1 MSQQKPVPSSLKGS
15 SQAPEFLNDM
25 LRQHYAQQIPKAH
38 VPLGVVVFLLFSAF
52 SSIPAVAYAAAS
64 LVAYDGARRLR
75 KNRQIVAKSYQDPSV
90 LLQGLKADQR
100 ETLDMFIERA
110 MASAPKA
117 LPPLETEGE
126 STAKAKSQPSP
137 ASPPPSPPPPS
148 QPATPPEPP
157 VVEGWKPIP
166 LATSLPQ
173 YLASQIHILLSATTG
188 SGKTHLLQCLCAIL
202 ANRGDELVIC
212 DPKGS
217 KWGQLTPAV
226 TRMKS
231 GVDYVMVVRDLEAEL
246 ERRFELNQAGRP
258 VGNHIWAVF
267 DEWML
272 LKGKCSAM
280 EGSVKSAMEQR
291 LLSLIAAGRELNM
304 HLIMVNQSHLL
315 GDLSLSGGRNTFSSG
330 LRDNLC
336 TLGLGCK
343 TTQDN
348 LGKPMEGNSKSI
360 DNMLQ
365 DPALIRSPADRQAA
379 QGYHSQI
386 RNQPGVNR
394 TYAIYANSLR
404 IGVVPDLAIPPI
416 QRLTPFY
423 RTKPG
428 QETA

>member
-1 MSQQKPVPSSLKGS
+1 MSQQKPVPSSP
-15 SQAPEFLNDM
+15 QAAQFLNDV

-38 VPLGVVVFLLFSAF
+38 VPLGVGTFLALSAF
-52 SSIPAVAYAAAS
+52 SAVPIVPFLGAG
-64 LVAYDGARRLR
+64 LVAYDAIRRLR
-75 KNRQIVAKSYQDPSV
+75 KNREIVAQSYRDPSV
-90 LLQGLKADQR
+90 LLKDLKPEQR
-100 ETLDMFIERA
+100 QTLEAFMA

-137 ASPPPSPPPPS
+137 ASPPPSPPPLS
-148 QPATPPEPP
+148 QPAPAPEPP

-386 RNQPGVNR
+386 RSQPGVNR
-394 TYAIYANSLR
+394 TYCIYANSLR

-416 QRLTPFY
+416 KRLTPFY

>member
-1 MSQQKPVPSSLKGS
+1 MEKPVPSNP
-15 SQAPEFLNDM
+15 QAAQFLNDV

-38 VPLGVVVFLLFSAF
+38 VPLGVGTFLALSAF
-52 SSIPAVAYAAAS
+52 SAVPIVPFLGAG
-64 LVAYDGARRLR
+64 LVAYDAIRRLR
-75 KNRQIVAKSYQDPSV
+75 KNRQIVARSYQDPSV
-90 LLQGLKADQR
+90 LLKGLKAEQHQ
-100 ETLDMFIERA
+100 TLEAFMA

-126 STAKAKSQPSP
+126 SPAKAKSQP
-137 ASPPPSPPPPS
+137 SPPPSPPPPS
-148 QPATPPEPP
+148 QPATPAPAPEP
-157 VVEGWKPIP
+157 VVEGWKPVP

-217 KWGQLTPAV
+217 RWGQLTPVVA
-226 TRMKS
+226 RMDS
-231 GVDYVMVVRDLEAEL
+231 GVDYVMVIRDLEAEL
-246 ERRFELNQAGRP
+246 RRRSKLNQEGRP
-258 VGNHIWAVF
+258 VGNHVWVVF
-267 DEWML
+267 DEWTL
-272 LKGKCSAM
+272 LKGRCSTM
-280 EGSVKSAMEQR
+280 EGSVRAAMEQR
-291 LLSLIAAGRELNM
+291 LLSLITAGRELNM
-304 HLIMVNQSHLL
+304 HLLMVNQSHLL
-315 GDLSLSGGRNTFSSG
+315 GDLSLSGNKNTFSSG
-330 LRDNLC
+330 IRDNLC
-336 TLGLGCK
+336 TVGLGCK
-343 TTQDN
+343 STKDN
-348 LGKPMEGNSKSI
+348 HGKPMEGNSKSI

-386 RNQPGVNR
+386 RSQPGVNR

-404 IGVVPDLAIPPI
+404 IGVVPDLPIPPI

-423 RTKPG
+423 RPKPG

>member
-1 MSQQKPVPSSLKGS
+1 MEKPVPSSP
-15 SQAPEFLNDM
+15 QAAQFLNDV

-38 VPLGVVVFLLFSAF
+38 VPLGVGAFLALSAF
-52 SSIPAVAYAAAS
+52 SAVPIVPFLGAG
-64 LVAYDGARRLR
+64 LVAYDAVRRLR
-75 KNRQIVAKSYQDPSV
+75 KNRQIVARSYQDPSV
-90 LLQGLKADQR
+90 LLKGLKSEQHQ
-100 ETLDMFIERA
+100 TLEAFMA

-126 STAKAKSQPSP
+126 SPAKAKSQPSP
-137 ASPPPSPPPPS
+137 PPSPPPAS
-148 QPATPPEPP
+148 QPATPAATPDPP
-157 VVEGWKPIP
+157 VVEGWKPVP
-166 LATSLPQ
+166 LDTSLPQ

-217 KWGQLTPAV
+217 RWGQLSPVV

-231 GVDYVMVVRDLEAEL
+231 GVDYVMVIRDLEAEL

-365 DPALIRSPADRQAA
+365 DCALIRSPADRQAA

-386 RNQPGVNR
+386 RSQPGVNR
-394 TYAIYANSLR
+394 TYCIYANSLR
-404 IGVVPDLAIPPI
+404 IGVVPDLPIPPI

>member
-1 MSQQKPVPSSLKGS
+1 MEKPVPSSP
-15 SQAPEFLNDM
+15 QAAQFLNDV

-38 VPLGVVVFLLFSAF
+38 VPLGVGAFLALSAF
-52 SSIPAVAYAAAS
+52 SAVPIVPFLGAG
-64 LVAYDGARRLR
+64 LVAYDAIRRLR
-75 KNRQIVAKSYQDPSV
+75 KNRQIVARSYQDPSV
-90 LLQGLKADQR
+90 LLKGLKSEQHQ
-100 ETLDMFIERA
+100 TLEAFMA

-126 STAKAKSQPSP
+126 SPAKAKSQP
-137 ASPPPSPPPPS
+137 SPPPSPPPPS
-148 QPATPPEPP
+148 QPATAPEP
-157 VVEGWKPIP
+157 VVEGWKPVP
-166 LATSLPQ
+166 LDTSLPQ

-217 KWGQLTPAV
+217 RWGQLSPVV

-231 GVDYVMVVRDLEAEL
+231 GVDYVMVIRDLEAEL

-386 RNQPGVNR
+386 RSQPGVNR
-394 TYAIYANSLR
+394 TYCIYANSLR
-404 IGVVPDLAIPPI
+404 IGVVPDLPIPPI

-423 RTKPG
+423 RPKPG

>member
-1 MSQQKPVPSSLKGS
+1 MPVTPAP
-15 SQAPEFLNDM
+15 APE
-25 LRQHYAQQIPKAH
+25 
-38 VPLGVVVFLLFSAF
+38 
-52 SSIPAVAYAAAS
+52 
-64 LVAYDGARRLR
+64 
-75 KNRQIVAKSYQDPSV
+75 
-90 LLQGLKADQR
+90 
-100 ETLDMFIERA
+100 
-110 MASAPKA
+110 
-117 LPPLETEGE
+117 
-126 STAKAKSQPSP
+126 
-137 ASPPPSPPPPS
+137 
-148 QPATPPEPP
+148 P
-157 VVEGWKPIP
+157 VVEGWKPVP

-231 GVDYVMVVRDLEAEL
+231 GVDYVMVIRDLEAEL

-280 EGSVKSAMEQR
+280 EASVKSAMEQR

-315 GDLSLSGGRNTFSSG
+315 GDLSLSSGKNTFSSG

-365 DPALIRSPADRQAA
+365 DTALIRSPADRQAA
-379 QGYHSQI
+379 QGYHGQI
-386 RNQPGVNR
+386 RSQPGVNR
-394 TYAIYANSLR
+394 TYCIYANSLR
-404 IGVVPDLAIPPI
+404 IGVVPDLPIPPI

-423 RTKPG
+423 RPKPG

>member
-1 MSQQKPVPSSLKGS
+1 M
-15 SQAPEFLNDM
+15 
-25 LRQHYAQQIPKAH
+25 
-38 VPLGVVVFLLFSAF
+38 
-52 SSIPAVAYAAAS
+52 
-64 LVAYDGARRLR
+64 
-75 KNRQIVAKSYQDPSV
+75 
-90 LLQGLKADQR
+90 
-100 ETLDMFIERA
+100 
-110 MASAPKA
+110 
-117 LPPLETEGE
+117 
-126 STAKAKSQPSP
+126 
-137 ASPPPSPPPPS
+137 
-148 QPATPPEPP
+148 
-157 VVEGWKPIP
+157 EGWKPVP
-166 LATSLPQ
+166 LDTSLPQ

-217 KWGQLTPAV
+217 RWGQLSPVV

-231 GVDYVMVVRDLEAEL
+231 GVDYVMVIRDLEAEL
-246 ERRFELNQAGRP
+246 ERRFELNQDGRP

-386 RNQPGVNR
+386 RSQPGVNR
-394 TYAIYANSLR
+394 TYCIYANSLR
-404 IGVVPDLAIPPI
+404 IGVVPDLPIPPI

-423 RTKPG
+423 RPKPG

>member
-1 MSQQKPVPSSLKGS
+1 MEKPVPSSP
-15 SQAPEFLNDM
+15 QAAQFLNDV
-25 LRQHYAQQIPKAH
+25 LRQHYAQQIPRAH
-38 VPLGVVVFLLFSAF
+38 VPLGVGTFLALSAF
-52 SSIPAVAYAAAS
+52 SAVPIVPFLGAG
-64 LVAYDGARRLR
+64 LVAYDAIRRLR
-75 KNRQIVAKSYQDPSV
+75 KNRGIVAQSYRDPSV
-90 LLQGLKADQR
+90 LLKDLKPEQR
-100 ETLDMFIERA
+100 QTLEAFMA
-110 MASAPKA
+110 MASAPKV

-126 STAKAKSQPSP
+126 GPTKAKSQPSP
-137 ASPPPSPPPPS
+137 QPPS
-148 QPATPPEPP
+148 QPPTAPEP
-157 VVEGWKPIP
+157 VVEGWKPVP

-217 KWGQLTPAV
+217 QWGQLSPVV
-226 TRMKS
+226 TRMRS
-231 GVDYVMVVRDLEAEL
+231 GVDYVMVIRDLEAEL

-258 VGNHIWAVF
+258 VGNHVWAVF

-280 EGSVKSAMEQR
+280 ESSVKLAMEQR

-315 GDLSLSGGRNTFSSG
+315 GDLSLSSGKNTFSSG

-343 TTQDN
+343 STQDN
-348 LGKPMEGNSKSI
+348 HGNPMEGNSKSI

-365 DPALIRSPADRQAA
+365 DTTLIRSPADRQAA

-386 RNQPGVNR
+386 RSQPGVNR
-394 TYAIYANSLR
+394 TYCIYANSLR
-404 IGVVPDLAIPPI
+404 IGVVPDLPIPPI

-423 RTKPG
+423 RPKPG

>member
-1 MSQQKPVPSSLKGS
+1 MEKPVPSSP
-15 SQAPEFLNDM
+15 QAAQFLNDV

-38 VPLGVVVFLLFSAF
+38 VPLGVGTFLALSAF
-52 SSIPAVAYAAAS
+52 SAVPIVPFLGAG
-64 LVAYDGARRLR
+64 LVAYDAIRRLR
-75 KNRQIVAKSYQDPSV
+75 KNRQIVARSYQDPSV
-90 LLQGLKADQR
+90 LLKGLKAEQHQ
-100 ETLDMFIERA
+100 TLEAFMA

-126 STAKAKSQPSP
+126 SPAKAKSQP
-137 ASPPPSPPPPS
+137 SPPPSPPPPS
-148 QPATPPEPP
+148 QPATPAPAPEP
-157 VVEGWKPIP
+157 VVEGWKPVP

-217 KWGQLTPAV
+217 RWGQLTPVVA
-226 TRMKS
+226 RMDS
-231 GVDYVMVVRDLEAEL
+231 GVDYVMVIRDLEAEL
-246 ERRFELNQAGRP
+246 RRRSKLNQEGRP
-258 VGNHIWAVF
+258 VGNHVWVVF
-267 DEWML
+267 DEWTL
-272 LKGKCSAM
+272 LKGRCSTM
-280 EGSVKSAMEQR
+280 EGSVRAAMEQR
-291 LLSLIAAGRELNM
+291 LLSLITAGRELNM
-304 HLIMVNQSHLL
+304 HLLMVNQSHLL
-315 GDLSLSGGRNTFSSG
+315 GDLSLSGNKNTFSSG
-330 LRDNLC
+330 IRDNLC
-336 TLGLGCK
+336 TVGLGCK
-343 TTQDN
+343 STKDN
-348 LGKPMEGNSKSI
+348 HGKPMEGNSKSI

-386 RNQPGVNR
+386 RSQPGVNR

-404 IGVVPDLAIPPI
+404 IGVVPDLPIPPI

-423 RTKPG
+423 RPKPG

>member
-1 MSQQKPVPSSLKGS
+1 MEKPVPSSP
-15 SQAPEFLNDM
+15 QAAQFLNDV

-38 VPLGVVVFLLFSAF
+38 VPLGVGAFLALSAF
-52 SSIPAVAYAAAS
+52 SAVPIVPFLGAG
-64 LVAYDGARRLR
+64 LVAYDAVRRLR
-75 KNRQIVAKSYQDPSV
+75 KNRQIVARSYQDPSV
-90 LLQGLKADQR
+90 LLKGLKSEQHQ
-100 ETLDMFIERA
+100 TLEAFMA

-126 STAKAKSQPSP
+126 SPAKAKSQPSP
-137 ASPPPSPPPPS
+137 PPSPPPAS
-148 QPATPPEPP
+148 QPATPAATPDPP
-157 VVEGWKPIP
+157 VVEGWKPVP
-166 LATSLPQ
+166 LDTSLPQ

-217 KWGQLTPAV
+217 RWGQLSPVV

-231 GVDYVMVVRDLEAEL
+231 GVDYVMVIRDLEAEL
-246 ERRFELNQAGRP
+246 ERRFELNQANRP

-365 DPALIRSPADRQAA
+365 DCALIRSPADRQAA

-386 RNQPGVNR
+386 RSQTGVNR
-394 TYAIYANSLR
+394 TYCIYANSLR
-404 IGVVPDLAIPPI
+404 IGVVPDLPIPPI

-423 RTKPG
+423 RPKPG

>member
-1 MSQQKPVPSSLKGS
+1 MEKPVPSSP
-15 SQAPEFLNDM
+15 QAAQFLNDV

-38 VPLGVVVFLLFSAF
+38 VPLGVGAFLALSAF
-52 SSIPAVAYAAAS
+52 SAVPIVPFLGAG
-64 LVAYDGARRLR
+64 LVAYDAIRRLR
-75 KNRQIVAKSYQDPSV
+75 KNRQIVARSYQDPSV
-90 LLQGLKADQR
+90 LLKGLKSEQHQ
-100 ETLDMFIERA
+100 TLEAFMA

-126 STAKAKSQPSP
+126 SPAKAKSQPSP
-137 ASPPPSPPPPS
+137 PPSPPPAS
-148 QPATPPEPP
+148 QPATPAPAPEL
-157 VVEGWKPIP
+157 VVEGWKPVP
-166 LATSLPQ
+166 LDTSLPQ

-217 KWGQLTPAV
+217 RWGQLSPVV

-231 GVDYVMVVRDLEAEL
+231 GVDYVMVIRDLEAEL

-386 RNQPGVNR
+386 RSQPGVNR
-394 TYAIYANSLR
+394 TYCIYANSLR
-404 IGVVPDLAIPPI
+404 IGVVPDLPIPPI

-423 RTKPG
+423 RPKPG

>member
-1 MSQQKPVPSSLKGS
+1 MEKPVPSSP
-15 SQAPEFLNDM
+15 QAAQFLNDV
-25 LRQHYAQQIPKAH
+25 LRQHYAQQIPRAH
-38 VPLGVVVFLLFSAF
+38 VPLGVGTFLALSAF
-52 SSIPAVAYAAAS
+52 SAVPIVPFLGAG
-64 LVAYDGARRLR
+64 LVAYDAIRRLR
-75 KNRQIVAKSYQDPSV
+75 KNRQIVARSYQDPSV
-90 LLQGLKADQR
+90 LLKGLKAEQHQ
-100 ETLDMFIERA
+100 TLEAFMA

-126 STAKAKSQPSP
+126 SLTKGKSQPSP

-148 QPATPPEPP
+148 QPATPATAPEL
-157 VVEGWKPIP
+157 VVEGWKPVP
-166 LATSLPQ
+166 LATSLPE

-217 KWGQLTPAV
+217 RWGQLSPVV

-231 GVDYVMVVRDLEAEL
+231 GVDYVMVIRDLEAEL
-246 ERRFELNQAGRP
+246 ERRFELNQAGHP

-315 GDLSLSGGRNTFSSG
+315 GDLSLSSGKNTFSSG

-348 LGKPMEGNSKSI
+348 HGNPMEGNSKSI

-365 DPALIRSPADRQAA
+365 DTALIRSPADRQAA

-386 RNQPGVNR
+386 RSQPGVNR
-394 TYAIYANSLR
+394 TYCIYANTLR
-404 IGVVPDLAIPPI
+404 IGVVPDLPIPPI

-423 RTKPG
+423 RPKPG

>member
-1 MSQQKPVPSSLKGS
+1 MEKPVPSSP
-15 SQAPEFLNDM
+15 QAAQFLNDV

-38 VPLGVVVFLLFSAF
+38 VPLGVGAFLALSAF
-52 SSIPAVAYAAAS
+52 SAVPIVPFLGAG
-64 LVAYDGARRLR
+64 LVAYDAIRRLR
-75 KNRQIVAKSYQDPSV
+75 KNRQIVARSYQDPSV
-90 LLQGLKADQR
+90 LLKGLKSEQHQ
-100 ETLDMFIERA
+100 TLEAFMA

-126 STAKAKSQPSP
+126 SPAKAKSQPSP
-137 ASPPPSPPPPS
+137 LPSPPPPS
-148 QPATPPEPP
+148 QPATPAPAPEP
-157 VVEGWKPIP
+157 VVEGWKPVP

-217 KWGQLTPAV
+217 RWGQLSPVV

-231 GVDYVMVVRDLEAEL
+231 GVDYVMVIRDLEAEL

-365 DPALIRSPADRQAA
+365 DPVLIRSPADRQAA

-386 RNQPGVNR
+386 RSQPGVNR
-394 TYAIYANSLR
+394 TYCIYANSLR
-404 IGVVPDLAIPPI
+404 IGVVPDLPIPPI

-423 RTKPG
+423 RPKPG